1 MSEDALIGTII
12 GEKFKVGDRIGG
24 GSFGEIYRC
33 IDLTDSKEVR
43 EAPSIGGFHYD
54 RPSYLKRFWASILV
68 FTVFD
73 NSEIILTSLLSN

>member
-12 GEKFKVGDRIGG
+12 GEKYKVGDRIGG

-43 EAPSIGGFHYD
+43 DAPSIGGFHYN
-54 RPSYLKRFWASILV
+54 RPRHLQRFWASILV
-68 FTVFD
+68 SIVFD
-73 NSEIILTSLLSN
+73 DSDIILTSLLSN